1 VCLSR
6 VVVIATSTHNA
17 YACRE
22 LGLGF
27 GGLGGAGV
35 FGGSSI
41 VLQSHHLWDGFFVM
55 CSSQQYLSQGLL
67 LHSCVMM
74 LKNISP
80 LTISQSPKKQV
91 CLASPLMIQLQTYNS
106 VHAAATGC
114 NILQHDLFTKSK
126 HTGACLLAIVPLTNH
141 HTIYHTESGL
151 QYCC

>member
-1 VCLSR
+1 VGRIFRHVFFSAVPVAR
-6 VVVIATSTHNA
+6 IAA
-17 YACRE
+17 A
-22 LGLGF
+22 L
-27 GGLGGAGV
+27 
-35 FGGSSI
+35 
-41 VLQSHHLWDGFFVM
+41 M
-55 CSSQQYLSQGLL
+55 CYDS
-67 LHSCVMM
+67 M

-114 NILQHDLFTKSK
+114 NILQHDLLTKSK

-141 HTIYHTESGL
+141 HTVYHTESGL

>member
-1 VCLSR
+1 
-6 VVVIATSTHNA
+6 
-17 YACRE
+17 
-22 LGLGF
+22 
-27 GGLGGAGV
+27 
-35 FGGSSI
+35 
-41 VLQSHHLWDGFFVM
+41 M

-74 LKNISP
+74 LKKISP

-114 NILQHDLFTKSK
+114 NILQHDLLTKSK